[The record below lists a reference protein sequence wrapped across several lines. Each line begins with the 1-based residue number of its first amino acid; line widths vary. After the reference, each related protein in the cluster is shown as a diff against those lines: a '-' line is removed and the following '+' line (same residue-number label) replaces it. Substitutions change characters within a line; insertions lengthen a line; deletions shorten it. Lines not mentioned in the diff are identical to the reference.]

1 MKLNRRRFLSIS
13 AACMLATPAR
23 AQIHRWQGRALG
35 AEVDI
40 TLHAPA
46 EIAEPALDRAR
57 GSLDA
62 VMAQFD
68 LFDPASTVSRLN
80 RTGHLDAPDVMFRR
94 LMQACTQVHA
104 ATGGLF
110 DPTVQPLW
118 RALAERQPP
127 GLFDPTVQPL
137 WRALAEGQPPEA
149 ARALIDWS
157 RVRHSAAS
165 VTLGEGQALTFNGI
179 AQGFATDLVA
189 EALRDAG
196 LERTLVNIGEFRG
209 TGGPWRLGISDPE
222 IGMIGTRT
230 LTSSA
235 IATSS
240 PKAVPLGGQGHIL
253 HGHAKPRWSTV
264 SVEAA
269 TATMADGFS
278 TALTM
283 ARLEDIRAAVG
294 TFGIRRITL
303 VSDQGDV
310 SRVEA
315 PA

>member
-104 ATGGLF
+104 ATG
-110 DPTVQPLW
+110 
-118 RALAERQPP
+118 

-303 VSDQGDV
+303 VSDQGAV

>member
-35 AEVDI
+35 AEVEI

-46 EIAEPALDRAR
+46 DIAIPALEHARALLDRI
-57 GSLDA
+57 
-62 VMAQFD
+62 MAQFD

-104 ATGGLF
+104 ATG
-110 DPTVQPLW
+110 
-118 RALAERQPP
+118 

>member
-1 MKLNRRRFLSIS
+1 MKLNRRRFFSIS
-13 AACMLATPAR
+13 AACRLATPAR

-62 VMAQFD
+62 VMAQFG

-104 ATGGLF
+104 ATG
-110 DPTVQPLW
+110 
-118 RALAERQPP
+118 

>member
-127 GLFDPTVQPL
+127 Q
-137 WRALAEGQPPEA
+137 A

-209 TGGPWRLGISDPE
+209 TGGPWRLGVSDPE

>member
-118 RALAERQPP
+118 RALAE
-127 GLFDPTVQPL
+127 
-137 WRALAEGQPPEA
+137 GQPPEA

-209 TGGPWRLGISDPE
+209 TGGPWRPGISDPE

>member
-94 LMQACTQVHA
+94 LMQAFTQVHA
-104 ATGGLF
+104 ATG
-110 DPTVQPLW
+110 
-118 RALAERQPP
+118 

>member
-23 AQIHRWQGRALG
+23 AQIHHWQGRALG

-104 ATGGLF
+104 ATG
-110 DPTVQPLW
+110 
-118 RALAERQPP
+118 

>member
-104 ATGGLF
+104 ATG
-110 DPTVQPLW
+110 
-118 RALAERQPP
+118 

-253 HGHAKPRWSTV
+253 HGHAKPRWSAV

>member
-127 GLFDPTVQPL
+127 Q
-137 WRALAEGQPPEA
+137 A

-240 PKAVPLGGQGHIL
+240 PKAVPLDGQGHIL

>member
-118 RALAERQPP
+118 RALAE
-127 GLFDPTVQPL
+127 
-137 WRALAEGQPPEA
+137 GQPPEA

-196 LERTLVNIGEFRG
+196 LERTLVNVGEFRG

>member
-118 RALAERQPP
+118 RALAE
-127 GLFDPTVQPL
+127 
-137 WRALAEGQPPEA
+137 GQPPEA

-209 TGGPWRLGISDPE
+209 AGGPWRLGISDPE

>member
-127 GLFDPTVQPL
+127 Q
-137 WRALAEGQPPEA
+137 A

-240 PKAVPLGGQGHIL
+240 PKAVPLGGKGHIL

>member
-118 RALAERQPP
+118 RALAE
-127 GLFDPTVQPL
+127 
-137 WRALAEGQPPEA
+137 GQQPEA
-149 ARALIDWS
+149 ARALIVWS
-157 RVRHSAAS
+157 RVPHSSAS
-165 VTLGEGQALTFNGI
+165 VTLCEGQALTFNGI

>member
-23 AQIHRWQGRALG
+23 AQVHRWQGRALG
-35 AEVDI
+35 AEVEI
-40 TLHAPA
+40 ALHAPA
-46 EIAEPALDRAR
+46 DVAVPALDRAR
-57 GSLDA
+57 TSLDH

-68 LFDPASTVSRLN
+68 LFDPASAVSRLN
-80 RTGHLDAPDVMFRR
+80 RTGHLDGPDPLFHS

-118 RALAERQPP
+118 RALAEGHPP
-127 GLFDPTVQPL
+127 D
-137 WRALAEGQPPEA
+137 A

-165 VTLGEGQALTFNGI
+165 VTLGDGQALTFNGI

-189 EALRDAG
+189 EALQEAG
-196 LERTLVNIGEFRG
+196 LDRTLVSIGEFRG
-209 TGGPWRLGISDPE
+209 TGGPWKLGIMDPE
-222 IGMIGTRT
+222 IGMFGTRT

-240 PKAVPLGGQGHIL
+240 PKAVPLGGHGHIL
-253 HGHAKPRWSTV
+253 HGQAKPIWSTV

-283 ARLEDIRAAVG
+283 ASLADIRAAAG

-303 VSDQGDV
+303 VSDQGEV
-310 SRVEA
+310 STVEA

>member
-127 GLFDPTVQPL
+127 Q
-137 WRALAEGQPPEA
+137 A

-283 ARLEDIRAAVG
+283 ARLEDICAAVG

>member
-118 RALAERQPP
+118 RALAER
-127 GLFDPTVQPL
+127 
-137 WRALAEGQPPEA
+137 QPPEA

>member
-118 RALAERQPP
+118 RALAE
-127 GLFDPTVQPL
+127 
-137 WRALAEGQPPEA
+137 GQPPEA
-149 ARALIDWS
+149 ARAH
-157 RVRHSAAS
+157 R
-165 VTLGEGQALTFNGI
+165 
-179 AQGFATDLVA
+179 LVA
-189 EALRDAG
+189 C
-196 LERTLVNIGEFRG
+196 
-209 TGGPWRLGISDPE
+209 
-222 IGMIGTRT
+222 
-230 LTSSA
+230 
-235 IATSS
+235 
-240 PKAVPLGGQGHIL
+240 
-253 HGHAKPRWSTV
+253 
-264 SVEAA
+264 
-269 TATMADGFS
+269 
-278 TALTM
+278 
-283 ARLEDIRAAVG
+283 
-294 TFGIRRITL
+294 
-303 VSDQGDV
+303 
-310 SRVEA
+310 A
-315 PA
+315 P